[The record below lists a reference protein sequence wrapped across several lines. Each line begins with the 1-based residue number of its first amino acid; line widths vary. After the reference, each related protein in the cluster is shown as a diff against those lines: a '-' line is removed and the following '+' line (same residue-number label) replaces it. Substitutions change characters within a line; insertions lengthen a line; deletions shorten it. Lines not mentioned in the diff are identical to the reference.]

1 MTESLPEGPT
11 AEERERFEEILAK
24 LGVVVDVEDAAITD
38 EEAVIAIMV
47 ACNIPRTAAMGIV
60 GILREDYEGGGYPGD
75 TDPLAKEKCA
85 GGGLDRKKRT
95 VKEE

>member
-24 LGVVVDVEDAAITD
+24 LCGGGDVEDAAITD

-75 TDPLAKEKCA
+75 TDPLAKEGHA
-85 GGGLDRKKRT
+85 GRGRNRRT
-95 VKEE
+95 GKEE